1 MEVRLNLATKPLES
15 HRRFQAGASLSAFV
29 ASAVLLA
36 LGWHVYSVRKAA
48 TDVRKRREALN
59 EEFTKYD
66 AERRDL
72 ERYFKQKSIADIH
85 DRAAF
90 INGIIAVRSFN
101 WTQMF
106 MDLERILPG
115 GVRIINIE
123 PKQVSGHVELN
134 LLFGATNDEV
144 KLKFVRALETSKQFS
159 EVQIHSDV
167 QPTAGTG
174 PNTDPRM
181 NDKSVVQLSTFYSG
195 T

>member
-1 MEVRLNLATKPLES
+1 MRVRLNLATKPLES
-15 HRRFQAGASLSAFV
+15 HRRFLAGASLSGFV
-29 ASAVLLA
+29 AAVLFVA

-48 TDVRKRREALN
+48 AEVRAHTEKIREEYAKYQEERNDLKRFFDQRSIKGLN
-59 EEFTKYD
+59 
-66 AERRDL
+66 
-72 ERYFKQKSIADIH
+72 

-106 MDLERILPG
+106 MDLEHILPEG
-115 GVRIINIE
+115 AHIISIE

-134 LLFGATNDEV
+134 LTFGAANEEV

-159 EVQIHSDV
+159 EVKEQNEVHPTPGSNSSDLW
-167 QPTAGTG
+167 
-174 PNTDPRM
+174 
-181 NDKSVVQLSTFYSG
+181 VVHLSTFYSG